1 MKRINTTETVG
12 SRIAAI
18 RGDKT
23 LEEFAKSIGVSRQAV
38 AKWERGESPPK
49 VVQLEKISE
58 VYGFDLAFIAFGL
71 SNPDTR
77 DMVTRA
83 IGEKVQLLTEP
94 QKELILAN
102 VNALLDNGNGANK
115 NEQKRN

>member
-1 MKRINTTETVG
+1 MKRMNTTETVG

-23 LEEFAKSIGVSRQAV
+23 LEDFAKSIGVSRQAV
-38 AKWERGESPPK
+38 AKWERGDSPPK
-49 VVQLEKISE
+49 VVQLEKIAE

-77 DMVTRA
+77 DVVTRA

-94 QKELILAN
+94 QKELILMN
-102 VNALLDNGNGANK
+102 VNMLLETGANK

>member
-94 QKELILAN
+94 QKELILMN
-102 VNALLDNGNGANK
+102 VNMLLETGANK
-115 NEQKRN
+115 NEQKTN